1 MKAKDL
7 YDIAII
13 GTGPAGATLARLL
26 HPKYKIIAID
36 KKNPHGDGFQKP
48 CGGLICTDAQKTL
61 ASFDLTL
68 PKDVL
73 VDPQIFAVKTIDLKN
88 KLIRHYQRFYINMD
102 RHKFDLWLESLL
114 PKTVELHSNAVCT
127 ELKRENGGFLISY
140 QDLETKHELQ
150 RMEDALDE
158 LQRRVDSGAFAP
170 IEDDE
175 DEATALERGLLQI
188 AGDELGGKLRA
199 GRSRNDQI
207 AALIRMWLRRHS
219 RVIAKMLLGLAA
231 TLTEQAEKAGRTV
244 MPGRTHMQHAQ
255 PVLLAHQLMA
265 HVWPLLR
272 DVERLADWDKRI
284 DASPYGSGAL
294 AGNTLGLEPVAVA
307 RELGFSKVTA
317 NSIDGTASRDL
328 VAEFAFIAAMAGV
341 DISRLSEEIIIWNT
355 QEFAFVRLD
364 DAYSTGS
371 SIMPK
376 KTPDIAELA
385 RGKSGRLIGDL
396 AGLLTTLKGLPTAYA
411 RDLQEDKEAVFDQ
424 VDTLEV
430 LLPAFTGMVG
440 TMVFNKER
448 LEAEA
453 PTGFA
458 LATDI
463 AEWLVKN
470 GVPFRHAHELSGACV
485 KIAEDRGQELWD
497 LADDDFIEVFK
508 EFLPADKA
516 PEVREVLSTEGSVSA
531 RNGKGGTSPLR
542 VREQIVSAKTA
553 IEQLRAF
560 ANSVSDGP
568 AYKTPESLLK

>member
-1 MKAKDL
+1 MAKL
-7 YDIAII
+7 W
-13 GTGPAGATLARLL
+13 AGR
-26 HPKYKIIAID
+26 
-36 KKNPHGDGFQKP
+36 FQKETDLVVNDFNSSILFD
-48 CGGLICTDAQKTL
+48 CRLYKEDITGSIAHATMLGKQGIIEEHEAEKIVEGLKGIL
-61 ASFDLTL
+61 
-68 PKDVL
+68 KD
-73 VDPQIFAVKTIDLKN
+73 
-88 KLIRHYQRFYINMD
+88 
-102 RHKFDLWLESLL
+102 
-114 PKTVELHSNAVCT
+114 
-127 ELKRENGGFLISY
+127 
-140 QDLETKHELQ
+140 
-150 RMEDALDE
+150 
-158 LQRRVDSGAFAP
+158 
-170 IEDDE
+170 IEDGKVEFSLDYE
-175 DEATALERGLLQI
+175 DIHMNVEQLLTERI
-188 AGDELGGKLRA
+188 GDTGKRLHT
-199 GRSRNDQI
+199 GRSRNDQV
-207 AALIRMWLRRHS
+207 ALDMRLYVKKEIKEIIKLILGFMKALTVKS
-219 RVIAKMLLGLAA
+219 RENLDA
-231 TLTEQAEKAGRTV
+231 V
-244 MPGRTHMQHAQ
+244 MPGYTHLQRAQ
-255 PVLLAHQLMA
+255 PTTFAHYMMA
-265 HVWPLLR
+265 YANMLKR
-272 DVERLADWDKRI
+272 DVSRLQDCYERMDEMPL
-284 DASPYGSGAL
+284 GSGAL
-294 AGNTLGLEPVAVA
+294 ASTTYPIDRDFV
-307 RELGFSKVTA
+307 REQLGFARLTD
-317 NSIDGTASRDL
+317 NSLDGVSDRDYCVEL
-328 VAEFAFIAAMAGV
+328 LSALSILMMHL
-341 DISRLSEEIIIWNT
+341 SRLSEEIISWCSW
-355 QEFAFVRLD
+355 EFKFVELD

-371 SIMPK
+371 SIMPQK
-376 KTPDIAELA
+376 KNPDIAELA

-497 LADDDFIEVFK
+497 LTDDDFIEVFK